1 MSDTTTAAETTAA
14 AYAISEEYL
23 AAFRG
28 YLRMK
33 STAQDGEIK
42 DLINAARDDLVTFG
56 GVLPERARDESD
68 ALIKKAIRAY
78 VLADFGL
85 DNEDSEKY
93 RASYDKLKAALALSS
108 DYIDAA
114 EEG

>member
-1 MSDTTTAAETTAA
+1 MSGSTKAVTAARPE
-14 AYAISEEYL
+14 ISEEYL

-28 YLRMK
+28 YLRIT
-33 STAQDGEIK
+33 STKLDGEIK
-42 DLINAARDDLVTFG
+42 DLINAARDDLVLG
-56 GVLPERARDESD
+56 GVLPARASDEGD

-93 RASYDKLKAALALSS
+93 RASYESLKVSLTLSTE
-108 DYIDAA
+108 YIT
-114 EEG
+114 EPGEGV